1 MSSTYGDVDG
11 YADPALAVY
20 WQERVDGWPQV
31 RAYKRR
37 IADLVAGAERLVDV
51 GCGPGLDDRGA
62 GPGRAIG
69 VDRSRTMCR
78 AAASRGRVTC
88 QADACAL
95 PFPDGHLDAAVA
107 DRVLQHIERRPAALS
122 EMVRVVRRGGR
133 VVVADP
139 DQETLVIHVP
149 GVPPELTARVKR
161 LRRDVGYR
169 HGRYV
174 SGLPAELTALGLGDV
189 TVDAFPLV
197 LTDPDDAFGVP
208 TWPRAWR
215 DEGEFTDRELEAW
228 DAGIERGR
236 RGGFVYALLYFVVS
250 ATVPSRTRS
259 EGVSVAQS

>member
-1 MSSTYGDVDG
+1 MSSTYRDVDG
-11 YADPALAVY
+11 YADPALAVA

-31 RAYKRR
+31 RAYKHR
-37 IADLVAGAERLVDV
+37 IADLVAGARRVVDV
-51 GCGPGLDDRGA
+51 GCGPGVDRWGA
-62 GPGRAIG
+62 GRAVG

-78 AAASRGRVTC
+78 TAADHGRATC

-95 PFPDGHLDAAVA
+95 PFPDGRLDAAVA
-107 DRVLQHIERRPAALS
+107 DRVLQHIERRAVALS
-122 EMVRVVRRGGR
+122 EMVRVVRPGGR

-149 GVPPELTARVKR
+149 GVPPELTDRVKG

-174 SGLPAELTALGLGDV
+174 SGLPAELTALGLADV

-197 LTDPDDAFGVP
+197 LTDPDDAFGLP

-215 DEGEFTDRELEAW
+215 REGAFTDRELRAW